1 MLQCSG
7 NGRAFFPSKPSGTPW
22 TVGAAGCPGVN
33 NIKTIKRLAFTAVET
48 DARIMSHGYRLS
60 PPGANGD
67 PSQPSVQEMSVKSW
81 INAPNPDDAVMGKSA
96 GNASRNGANKVPAP
110 SMPGRS
116 TSVVISIL
124 RSGRRT

>member
-7 NGRAFFPSKPSGTPW
+7 NGRAFFPSKPSGAPITLAHGGPLRLI
-22 TVGAAGCPGVN
+22 VPGYTRVN

-81 INAPNPDDAVMGKSA
+81 INAPNPDDTLMGKSA
-96 GNASRNGANKVPAP
+96 GMPQGMAQIRFRCHPCREEAP
-110 SMPGRS
+110 
-116 TSVVISIL
+116 V
-124 RSGRRT
+124 